1 MTDVTNAPAQTA
13 GWRGKF
19 AGFAL
24 ALSLFAILWF
34 AAAAVGTKLGLW
46 NWQFGLGVMI
56 GNIAT
61 GFGRFIIGLA
71 VIASVLAV
79 VISLVA
85 SPRKQP
91 FMLALAAVL
100 ISGLLGFRWF
110 GFQLNALRLPPLHD
124 IQTDWSAPIMPSD
137 DLIKAREATAA
148 LNPIEAN
155 PVVPDAEGIKQNWP
169 SAAGRRV
176 AEVQEE
182 AEFDTATHKSPKE
195 TPYPLIAPLTAPVTA
210 EAAYEAALAAV
221 ESRGWTVVTASP
233 EAGTIEATE
242 TSFWFGFHDDVMIRI
257 RSEEEQVV
265 IDVRSTSRVGL
276 SDLGANAKRIRNLLD
291 EIETR
296 LNKVV

>member
-1 MTDVTNAPAQTA
+1 MTVETETSSAPAQTA

-46 NWQFGLGVMI
+46 NWQFGLGVMTI
-56 GNIAT
+56 TWGPLLLMAAAGI
-61 GFGRFIIGLA
+61 
-71 VIASVLAV
+71 SVLAV
-79 VISLVA
+79 IVSLIK
-85 SPRKQP
+85 SPRKQA
-91 FMLALAAVL
+91 FMLAFAALL
-100 ISGLLGFRWF
+100 ISGLAF
-110 GFQLNALRLPPLHD
+110 GRVAAFGGQVARLPPLHD
-124 IQTDWSAPIMPSD
+124 IQTDWSNPILPSD
-137 DLIKAREATAA
+137 VLLTAREFTGA
-148 LNPIEAN
+148 LNPIEAD
-155 PVVPDAEGIKQNWP
+155 PVIDESANARWP
-169 SAAGRRV
+169 GMGGRRV

-182 AEFDTATHKSPKE
+182 AEFDSATHKSPKE
-195 TPYPLIAPLTAPVTA
+195 TPYPLIAPLTAPVTV

-221 ESRGWTVVTASP
+221 EGRGWTVVTASL
-233 EAGTIEATE
+233 EDGTIEATE
-242 TSFWFGFHDDVMIRI
+242 TSFWFGFHDDIMIRI
-257 RSEEEQVV
+257 LSGEDEVV

>member
-1 MTDVTNAPAQTA
+1 MTVETETSSAPAQTA

-46 NWQFGLGVMI
+46 NWQFGLGVMTI
-56 GNIAT
+56 TWGPLLLMAAAGISL
-61 GFGRFIIGLA
+61 LA
-71 VIASVLAV
+71 VIV
-79 VISLVA
+79 SLIK
-85 SPRKQP
+85 SPRKQA
-91 FMLALAAVL
+91 FMLAFAALL
-100 ISGLLGFRWF
+100 ISGLAF
-110 GFQLNALRLPPLHD
+110 GRVAAFGGQVARLPPLHD
-124 IQTDWSAPIMPSD
+124 IQTDWSNPILPSD
-137 DLIKAREATAA
+137 VLLTAREFTGA
-148 LNPIEAN
+148 LNPIEAD
-155 PVVPDAEGIKQNWP
+155 PVIDESANGRWP
-169 SAAGRRV
+169 GMGGRRV

-182 AEFDTATHKSPKE
+182 AEFDSATHKSPKE
-195 TPYPLIAPLTAPVTA
+195 TPYPLIAPLTAPVTV

-221 ESRGWTVVTASP
+221 EGRGWTVVTASL
-233 EAGTIEATE
+233 EDGTIEATE
-242 TSFWFGFHDDVMIRI
+242 TSFWFGFHDDIMIRI
-257 RSEEEQVV
+257 LSGEDEVV